1 MSNKLRN
8 ILPFLAL
15 LFVKL
20 AILLFAVIGKEDND
34 PLTWKDMKII
44 LLVEIIVLGAIII
57 RLWFFNHALYGGIL
71 PIYV

>member
-1 MSNKLRN
+1 MSKKLKD

-20 AILLFAVIGKEDND
+20 AILLFAVIRKDDND
-34 PLTWKDMKII
+34 PVTWKDLKII
-44 LLVEIIVLGAIII
+44 LLIEIVVLGAIII